1 MQKVEK
7 DHTGAP
13 LTAPTV
19 ETEAA
24 MKVLCSEWQ
33 RNQIQRKAFEASRN
47 YNMEGLIIMVQLSEQ
62 KFIS

>member
-1 MQKVEK
+1 VQKVEK

-24 MKVLCSEWQ
+24 MTVLYSEWQ
-33 RNQIQRKAFEASRN
+33 RKQTQRKSFEASRK
-47 YNMEGLIIMVQLSEQ
+47 Y
-62 KFIS
+62 K